1 MPTFWRW
8 DQSKPMAFQD
18 SKLKN
23 RVMPARHISSQSF
36 DEILSD
42 LGDDPAIPDPHGI
55 RKPSPHQSAAPKASG
70 RSNHPTFKDPLNKLQ
85 IPTSIQKIGGMIAL
99 FFGVLIASAVAIY
112 IAFNTLNQT
121 SQSTQEES
129 QKLISELKREM
140 ALLRDEF
147 HQDQDDLYAAIDEIE
162 VSIHSL
168 MNKKPESRVSSKPK
182 TPSYE
187 AELRRWRYL
196 GAVQMGGSHQAFFNN
211 GKSNITFEKGGQVL
225 GEWRLSS
232 IENGSAI
239 FSHPEGKFLVLK
251 AFSNEWAP
259 AFILSKNTSIE
270 SAFR

>member
-1 MPTFWRW
+1 
-8 DQSKPMAFQD
+8 MAFQD

-55 RKPSPHQSAAPKASG
+55 RKPPSHQGAATKTSG
-70 RSNHPTFKDPLNKLQ
+70 KSNQPPFTDSLNKVQ
-85 IPTSIQKIGGMIAL
+85 IPTSIQKIGGLIAL
-99 FFGVLIASAVAIY
+99 FFGLLIALAVAIY
-112 IAFNTLNQT
+112 IAFNTLNKP

-129 QKLISELKREM
+129 QKLISELKKEM
-140 ALLRDEF
+140 VLMRDEF
-147 HQDQDDLYAAIDEIE
+147 HQNQDDLYAAIDEIE

-182 TPSYE
+182 PPSYE

-196 GAVQMGGSHQAFFNN
+196 GAAQMGGSHQAFFNT
-211 GKSNITFEKGGQVL
+211 GKNNIAFEKGGQAL
-225 GEWRLSS
+225 GEWRLSG

-251 AFSNEWAP
+251 AFSNE
-259 AFILSKNTSIE
+259 
-270 SAFR
+270 

>member
-1 MPTFWRW
+1 
-8 DQSKPMAFQD
+8 MAFQG
-18 SKLKN
+18 STLKN
-23 RVMPARHISSQSF
+23 GVMPARHISSQSF

-55 RKPSPHQSAAPKASG
+55 RKPPSPQGAPSKASG
-70 RSNHPTFKDPLNKLQ
+70 QNDHPRFVDSLHKLQ
-85 IPTSIQKIGGMIAL
+85 IPNSVQKMGVLIVL
-99 FFGVLIASAVAIY
+99 FLGVLIAAAVAVS
-112 IAFNTLNQT
+112 IAFNTLNQA

-129 QKLISELKREM
+129 QKLISELKKEM
-140 ALLRDEF
+140 ALMRDEF

-196 GAVQMGGSHQAFFNN
+196 GAAQMGGSHQAFFNT
-211 GKSNITFEKGGQVL
+211 GKSNIAFEKGGQAL

-232 IENGSAI
+232 IENDSAI

-251 AFSNEWAP
+251 AFSNE
-259 AFILSKNTSIE
+259 
-270 SAFR
+270 